1 MKVSSLEL
9 KIKIEVKKRLSKT
22 PRILFSTMIE
32 TGTSFLPDQLA
43 EVRFGS
49 PDPASASAQ
58 SMGVAILIS
67 VIADIDET
75 ER

>member
-1 MKVSSLEL
+1 MKVSSLER

-49 PDPASASAQ
+49 PDPASAQ